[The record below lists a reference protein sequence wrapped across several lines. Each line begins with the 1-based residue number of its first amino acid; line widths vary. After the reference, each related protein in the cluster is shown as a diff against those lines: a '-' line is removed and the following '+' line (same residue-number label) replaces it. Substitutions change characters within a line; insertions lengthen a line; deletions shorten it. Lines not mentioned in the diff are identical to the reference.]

1 MFRFFVRFIL
11 YVAGLNSLFALALP
25 NALAQTAPTLTVDA
39 TGNPHPINPD
49 VYGIASYSL
58 DAGFAK
64 EIQVPNVGET
74 ETQQL
79 VTTGKS
85 IPATQDS
92 IGIYGWPTHQ
102 HTPSNLHSM

>member
-1 MFRFFVRFIL
+1 LIRLIF
-11 YVAGLNSLFALALP
+11 YVAGPNSLFALALP

-39 TGNPHPINPD
+39 AGNPHPINPD
-49 VYGIASYSL
+49 IYGIASYSL

-64 EIQVPNVGET
+64 EIQVPNVRAA
-74 ETQQL
+74 TQQL

-92 IGIYGWPTHQ
+92 IGISWVANAPTHTQ
-102 HTPSNLHSM
+102 QFTFYMKP